1 MRRPLF
7 ISSASAAVLGFAL
20 TVAACQPGSDAPDAS
35 SSDASSS
42 DASSSGTVSSAVP
55 SPAAPGPAPAGNP
68 AAPTPAPSEDAQARI
83 PEGPDMRPE
92 RIPAS
97 EIPCREQIG
106 EAASARLVERCIQVS
121 PATHP
126 PCNAANPCDLIQG
139 EIDRF
144 CKLWARD
151 GDPPAAC
158 RS

>member
-20 TVAACQPGSDAPDAS
+20 TVAACQPGSDAPN
-35 SSDASSS
+35 
-42 DASSSGTVSSAVP
+42 ASSSGTVSSAVP

-139 EIDRF
+139 EIDRS